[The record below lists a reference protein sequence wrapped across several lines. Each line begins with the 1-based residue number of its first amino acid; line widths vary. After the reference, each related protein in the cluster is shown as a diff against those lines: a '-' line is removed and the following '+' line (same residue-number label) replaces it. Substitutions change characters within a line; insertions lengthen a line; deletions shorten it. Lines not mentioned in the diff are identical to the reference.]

1 MLEGDFNASLE
12 KETPTLRTLPNQTCL
27 LHSTPYHTKFRFR
40 SFGQTEKEDL
50 EFFPDFFSPL
60 PPCLSGEEEGGEGG
74 EEKILGAVFPRNY
87 EPFNSP
93 PPPPFFAE
101 AIQS

>member
-50 EFFPDFFSPL
+50 EFFPISFSL
-60 PPCLSGEEEGGEGG
+60 FRLVCQGGGGGGGE